1 MDVAI
6 LYNEPVLPPEHGDFQ
21 QEAGV
26 LESVAAFEGAL
37 GGSGHEVWRLG
48 VGNSVQA
55 VLERLSHRRPQ
66 VIVNFCEAFAG
77 QTVGE
82 PHLAALFEL
91 LAIPYTGSPPE
102 CLALVRDKAR
112 TKWLLAGAGLPTAPF
127 VLLTPGDPLPKQ
139 PLATWLANGRLFVKP
154 AAEDA
159 SLGISQESVVSNWPA
174 LERQIEHVSKYG
186 NVLVEP
192 YIDGREFNIGVIA
205 LIKGFRTLFPPRTD
219 EDATAS
225 HKKNSSDPL
234 FVPLPELE
242 CLPLAEIEFRTG
254 SDTRWPIVTYDGK
267 WSAGSAADRA
277 TPVRCPADVDGAL
290 ADRIRKT
297 ALAAFRITGCRDY
310 ARVDLRVDRAGNIFI
325 LEVNANP
332 DAGPNAGLARALG
345 AAGIEY
351 RDFVLQLVATAA
363 ARDAHRNTGNF
374 VAKRA
379 AQTPIV

>member
-21 QEAGV
+21 QEAGI

-205 LIKGFRTLFPPRTD
+205 P
-219 EDATAS
+219 
-225 HKKNSSDPL
+225 
-234 FVPLPELE
+234 
-242 CLPLAEIEFRTG
+242 
-254 SDTRWPIVTYDGK
+254 
-267 WSAGSAADRA
+267 
-277 TPVRCPADVDGAL
+277 
-290 ADRIRKT
+290 
-297 ALAAFRITGCRDY
+297 
-310 ARVDLRVDRAGNIFI
+310 
-325 LEVNANP
+325 
-332 DAGPNAGLARALG
+332 
-345 AAGIEY
+345 
-351 RDFVLQLVATAA
+351 
-363 ARDAHRNTGNF
+363 
-374 VAKRA
+374 
-379 AQTPIV
+379 